1 MKPHFRIVE
10 QDNGYQD
17 YLKYVQEYYFSGEST
32 REIREKLDISN
43 VRAIKFNKQ
52 LLREYG
58 VIRDQFSG
66 KLVKKVDKIPIIEEE
81 GCEQD
86 YFNHPEMS
94 VFEIMKKYNF
104 TQVEWKSLAREFRNK
119 HGMHRIQYHS
129 FGRYLSDEEI
139 RDFRDFVREDLKVC

>member
-1 MKPHFRIVE
+1 MKPNFCIVE
-10 QDNGYQD
+10 RDNGYQD

-52 LLREYG
+52 LFREYG
-58 VIRDQFSG
+58 VIRDQFTG
-66 KLVKKVDKIPIIEEE
+66 KLVKKVDKIPVIEEE

-94 VFEIMKKYNF
+94 VVEIMKKYKL
-104 TQVEWKSLAREFRNK
+104 TQAGWKILAGEFRKK
-119 HGMHRIQYHS
+119 HGMHHIQYQS
-129 FGRYLSDEEI
+129 FGRNLSDEEI
-139 RDFRDFVREDLKVC
+139 RRFRDFVREDLKVC